1 MDIPPNQTL
10 YVNNLNDKVPKQE
23 LRRSL
28 FHLFSQY
35 GSLLDVVALKTTRM
49 RGQAWIVFEDIVNAT
64 NALRQLKG
72 FPFYDKPMRIA
83 FAKTTSDAVA
93 KLKKKYVP
101 RAKRKRPADGVK
113 TLKGP
118 TAKPSNEPQKPRAEG
133 EAAPNHTLICTELP
147 KGITAEMLKKLFVQY
162 RDFMEVRLISGRSL
176 AFVQYKDQP
185 SAEVAMTALQD
196 FQLSPTHKLHINY
209 SK

>member
-1 MDIPPNQTL
+1 MPNQTL

-35 GSLLDVVALKTTRM
+35 GSLLDVVALKTPRM
-49 RGQAWIVFEDIVNAT
+49 RGQAWIVFKDIVNAT

-83 FAKTTSDAVA
+83 YAKSTSDAVA
-93 KLKKKYVP
+93 ELQKKYVK
-101 RAKRKRPADGVK
+101 REKRKRPDDDGFK

-118 TAKPSNEPQKPRAEG
+118 AKPSSAPQKPRAEG

-147 KGITAEMLKKLFVQY
+147 ESATANALKQLFVQY
-162 RDFMEVRLISGRSL
+162 KNLKEVRLISGRNL
-176 AFVQYKDQP
+176 AFVEFRDQP
-185 SAEVAMTALQD
+185 SAADAMEGLQD
-196 FQLSPTHKLHINY
+196 FQLTPTHKLHINY